1 MKKINVNVYKYSV
14 SFTVFLRR
22 AIFSVICISGFSSLV
37 AQQYTFRRFGG
48 DEGLSQMVVESIL
61 QDDDGYLWIGT
72 QAGLNRFNGRH
83 FKAFNIADGLHNDFI
98 NALAKGADGKIW
110 IGNFMGLASWDA
122 TNGFVNYSEPK
133 SSPTVIESIVVDRAG
148 QVWFGGYSGL
158 AMWDG
163 NQFKY
168 YDENDGIPN
177 LGIRKLMLDEHQRVW
192 VVCKS
197 GLYYLNFN
205 RFKKFKNEAIPDSAV
220 ISNICQDKQ
229 HNFWISFDEKI
240 AVLSE
245 DFSDSE
251 NHKPI
256 KIITLDSEIN
266 TMYPDNQSGIWVGT
280 YNGIAHATMDSVYRI
295 RQENG
300 FPFMDVRAIWQDIDG
315 IMWFG
320 GFGGLAQFT
329 GRAFTNYTMKDGLG
343 AQIVRPVLRD
353 KNNLLWVGTIEGLN
367 TFDGN
372 NWQVYGKKNGLN
384 NERIYDLYEDEKGV
398 IWIGAH
404 RGVSQFA
411 NGKFQNPEIF
421 QHLGRVNR
429 IVGDQSGNIWIAS
442 LHNGVVRYTGS
453 EVERIEVPNQIFT
466 NSRIC
471 IDYLGNVWI
480 SGKNGLSRW
489 DGNQWKTYT
498 VNDGLAS
505 DNVYFIAEGAPG
517 EIWFGY
523 HGSYGVTRFDGEIFK
538 TYSTANGL
546 NNNAVYSIGRDA
558 KGNMWFGTARGV
570 DCFDSTNFFNYSPLE
585 GFASYESNAGG
596 FYLDHDGSI
605 WMATIEGLS
614 HYHPDLDNW
623 QDPTPPNIKIES
635 ATLGDQ
641 PIFSGKPNEIF
652 YQNNELN
659 VKIAVL
665 TFVHQRHFEIR
676 YRLVGYGDKWKPLFG
691 SELKYTNLSPG
702 KYTLEVQ
709 ARRKTGDWAKTET
722 VNFELMPPFW
732 KTAWFSL
739 VVLLLIISGIY
750 SIYRYRLYSIQTL
763 NSRLEKLVHART
775 AMLEKQN
782 HELEKVIDER
792 DKNAH
797 ELEEARIAAESA
809 SRLKSEFLANMSHEI
824 RTPMNGVI
832 GMTTLLS
839 ETDLSE
845 EQHEYLQVIRSSG
858 DSLLTI
864 INDILDFSKIEAGK
878 LRLEKI
884 TFDLSELLNSI
895 MAIFEPITHNK
906 ELVLMHQMA
915 AEVPWQLSGDPVRLR
930 QIITNL
936 IGNAVKFTEKGYIS
950 LTITRYREV
959 ENSVTIKFSISDS
972 GIGIS
977 KEVQRKLFSAFV
989 QADGSTTRKHG
1000 GTGLGLSI
1008 SKYLVEMMG
1017 GKIGVTSEPGKGST
1031 FWFTA
1036 TFETV
1041 KQVSGGSAKTA
1052 SAIKSSEDLL
1062 TSVSSLK
1069 MLIVDDNA
1077 VNRRVAQRMLQK
1089 MGFRPD
1095 LVNNGMEALETVLN
1109 NDYRI
1114 IFMDCQM
1121 PVMDGYEATRQIRTE
1136 LSPQKQQP
1144 TIIAMTA
1151 NALQG
1156 DREKCIASGMDDYL
1170 SKPLNTNDL
1179 KDIILRWLPNSLP
1192 I

>member
-1 MKKINVNVYKYSV
+1 MKKIIINIYKYRLYIN
-14 SFTVFLRR
+14 VFLKRV
-22 AIFSVICISGFSSLV
+22 IFFAVCISGLSSLF

-61 QDDDGYLWIGT
+61 QDEDGYLWIGT
-72 QAGLNRFNGRH
+72 QAGLNRFNGTH
-83 FKAFNIADGLHNDFI
+83 FKTFSIADGLHNDFI

-110 IGNFMGLASWDA
+110 IGTFMGLTSWDSK
-122 TNGFVNYSEPK
+122 NGIVNYTEPK
-133 SSPTVIESIVVDRAG
+133 TSPTIIESMVVDRAG
-148 QVWFGGYSGL
+148 QVWFGGYRGL

-163 NQFKY
+163 TQFKY
-168 YDENDGIPN
+168 YNENDGIPN
-177 LGIRKLMLDEHQRVW
+177 SGIRKLVLDEHQRLW

-205 RFKKFKNEAIPDSAV
+205 RFKKFHNAAIPDSAV
-220 ISNICQDKQ
+220 ISNISHDYQ
-229 HNFWISFDEKI
+229 HHYWISFDEKI
-240 AVLSE
+240 AVFSE
-245 DFSDSE
+245 DFSENE
-251 NHKPI
+251 NHKPE

-266 TMYPDNQSGIWVGT
+266 TMHPDSQNGIWVGT
-280 YNGIAHATMDSVYRI
+280 YNGIAHVTMDSVYRV

-300 FPFMDVRAIWQDIDG
+300 FPFMDVRVIWQDTDG
-315 IMWFG
+315 MMWFG

-329 GRAFTNYTMKDGLG
+329 GRAFTNYTMKDGLS
-343 AQIVRPVLRD
+343 AQVVRPVLRD
-353 KNNLLWVGTIEGLN
+353 KNNLLWVGSIDGLN
-367 TFDGN
+367 TFDGS
-372 NWQVYGKKNGLN
+372 NWKTYDKKDGLN
-384 NERIYDLYEDEKGV
+384 SERIYDLYEDEKGV
-398 IWIGAH
+398 IWIGTF
-404 RGVSQFA
+404 RGVSQFV
-411 NGKFQNPEIF
+411 NGNLLNPEIF
-421 QHLGRVNR
+421 QHLGRVNQ
-429 IVGDQSGNIWIAS
+429 IVGDQSGNIWIATMQKGIFRY
-442 LHNGVVRYTGS
+442 NGT
-453 EVERIEVPNQIFT
+453 EIEKIEVPNQIFT
-466 NSRIC
+466 NSRMC
-471 IDYLGNVWI
+471 IDYLENVWI

-498 VNDGLAS
+498 INDGLAS
-505 DNVYFIAEGAPG
+505 DNAYFIAEGAPG

-523 HGSYGVTRFDGEIFK
+523 HGSHGVTRFDGEIFK
-538 TYSTANGL
+538 TYSTASGL
-546 NNNAVYSIGRDA
+546 HNNAVYSIGRDA

-570 DCFDSTNFFNYSPLE
+570 DCFDGTNFFNYSPLE

-614 HYHPDLDNW
+614 HYHPELDNW
-623 QDPTPPNIKIES
+623 QDPTPPNILFES
-635 ATLGDQ
+635 ATLGEQ
-641 PIFSGKPNEIF
+641 SIFSGKTNEIF

-665 TFVHQRHFEIR
+665 TFVHHRHLDIR
-676 YRLVGYGDKWKPLFG
+676 YRLVGYGDKWKPLYG
-691 SELKYTNLSPG
+691 PELKYTNLSPG

-709 ARRKTGDWAKTET
+709 ARRKTGDWAEAET
-722 VNFELMPPFW
+722 INFELMPPFW

-739 VVLLLIISGIY
+739 VVLLLIITGIY

-763 NSRLEKLVHART
+763 NSRLEDLVHART

-792 DKNAH
+792 DKNAR

-845 EQHEYLQVIRSSG
+845 EQHEYLQIIRSSG

-884 TFDLSELLNSI
+884 EFDLSELLNSI
-895 MAIFEPITHNK
+895 MAIFEPITRNK

-915 AEVPWQLSGDPVRLR
+915 AEVPWQLSGDPVRVR

-950 LTITRYREV
+950 LAITRYRETG
-959 ENSVTIKFSISDS
+959 NSVIIKFSISDS

-977 KEVQRKLFSAFV
+977 KDAQKKLFTAFV

-1008 SKYLVEMMG
+1008 SKHLVEMMG
-1017 GKIGVTSEPGKGST
+1017 GKIGVISEPGKGST

-1041 KQVSGGSAKTA
+1041 KQSSPGFAETGSAIEPSVNLLATA
-1052 SAIKSSEDLL
+1052 
-1062 TSVSSLK
+1062 SSLK

-1089 MGFRPD
+1089 LGFQPD

-1114 IFMDCQM
+1114 VFMDCQM

-1156 DREKCIASGMDDYL
+1156 DREKCIESGMDDYL
-1170 SKPLNTNDL
+1170 SKPLNTHDL
-1179 KDIILRWLPNSLP
+1179 KDIILRWLPSSSLK
-1192 I
+1192 